1 MSSSDKEGDHHGS
14 DIGAR
19 HAVQQR
25 GRAVQQQ
32 QQGLPLGR
40 LEDGHQGGGAAI
52 CKVLHSQ
59 WNVSGFPAC
68 QLGLQDDL

>member
-14 DIGAR
+14 DIGPR

-32 QQGLPLGR
+32 QQGFPLGR

-52 CKVLHSQ
+52 RKVLHSQ
-59 WNVSGFPAC
+59 CNVSDLPAS
-68 QLGLQDDL
+68 QLGLQDGL